1 MDRIRNLAALFRA
14 QLWPVPALFIVAAG
28 GLAYLLLE
36 YGDGLDAGG
45 HWWLYSGDA
54 ATARD
59 LLGSLLSGMMTMTS
73 LVVSV
78 TFVILTL
85 AANQLGPRLIAIF
98 MADRQIQSVL
108 GLFIGTIL
116 YVILVS
122 RTLNDA
128 LGADGVPQLAVS
140 AASGLTILCLLSLL
154 FYIHKVARL
163 IIADN
168 VVEIVAREFRATL
181 KAILPDGK
189 QTETPTPP
197 WPTGEAGINLSIG
210 KAGYVQ
216 VVDYDALKAVASDA
230 DIVIVVH
237 VRAGHHV
244 LAEGRHVTV
253 HGAVAFPDEC
263 ADAVRAAFTVGSER
277 TPAQDPE
284 YGIRQLVEI
293 ATRALSPG
301 TNDPF
306 TAMAVIDRLG
316 PVLEDVIRYGTQP
329 PELADDKDALRVVA
343 DRSDL
348 SGIMAAALNPIRQA
362 GANHPAILIRLARM
376 LGDLAPAA
384 RPDDEPPLRA
394 QLERVRETLGVGSFP
409 PGDRGD
415 VDAAL
420 DEAGRR
426 LLAAIRRA

>member
-14 QLWPVPALFIVAAG
+14 QLWPVPAVFIVAAG
-28 GLAYLLLE
+28 LLAYLLLE
-36 YGDGLDAGG
+36 YGATLGTDG

-59 LLGSLLSGMMTMTS
+59 LLGSLLSGLMTMTS

-128 LGADGVPQLAVS
+128 LGTDGVPHLAVS
-140 AASGLTILCLLSLL
+140 AASSLTILCLLALL

-168 VVEIVAREFRATL
+168 VVETVARELRATL
-181 KAILPDGK
+181 GAILPDGR
-189 QTETPTPP
+189 QAERPVPP
-197 WPTGEAGINLSIG
+197 GLAAGAGIDLSIG
-210 KAGYVQ
+210 TPGYVQ
-216 VVDYDALKAVASDA
+216 VIDYDALKAVAADA
-230 DIVIVVH
+230 DIVMVVH

-244 LAEGRHVTV
+244 LGEGSHVSV
-253 HGAVAFPDEC
+253 HGTAKLSDER

-284 YGIRQLVEI
+284 HGIRQMVEI

-306 TAMAVIDRLG
+306 TAIAVIDRLG
-316 PVLEDVIRYGTQP
+316 PALEDVIRFGTQP
-329 PELADDKDALRVVA
+329 RALFGDENALRILA
-343 DRSDL
+343 NRSDL
-348 SGIMAAALNPIRQA
+348 PGILAAALHPIRQA
-362 GANHPAILIRLARM
+362 GANHPAILIRLARL
-376 LGDLAPAA
+376 LGDLAYVAPA
-384 RPDDEPPLRA
+384 RDEPSLRA
-394 QLERVRETLGVGSFP
+394 QLARLRETLDTGDFP
-409 PGDRGD
+409 PVDRGD
-415 VDAAL
+415 VASSL
-420 DEAGRR
+420 DDAGRR
-426 LLAAIRRA
+426 LDAIRRA